1 MIVAEAQRRANRA
14 HRERTKRR
22 GLVRVEVRVDAVDG
36 ALLREVAGRLRD
48 DADAAGRLREDL
60 RRLLAGSAERTLLDD
75 LACDLPDELVDEA
88 LARPCDVG
96 RKVDL

>member
-1 MIVAEAQRRANRA
+1 MAEAQRRATRA

-36 ALLREVAGRLRD
+36 PLLREVAGRLRD

-60 RRLLAGSAERTLLDD
+60 RRLLAGSTKRTLLDE
-75 LACDLPDELVDEA
+75 LACELPDELVDEA
-88 LARPCDVG
+88 LARPRDLG
-96 RKVDL
+96 RKVEL